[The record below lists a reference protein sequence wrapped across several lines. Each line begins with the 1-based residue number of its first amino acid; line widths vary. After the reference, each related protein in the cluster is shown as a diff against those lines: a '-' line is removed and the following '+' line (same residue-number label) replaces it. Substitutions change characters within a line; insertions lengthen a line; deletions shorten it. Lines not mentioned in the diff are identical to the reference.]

1 MRKLEIKN
9 LFVEVDNKVVIK
21 GLDLVI
27 NRGEIHVMMGPNG
40 SGKSTLA
47 NALMGHPKYKIT
59 KGNIIIDGIDMTKKK
74 SDSRAKAGLFLSMQN
89 PPEVTGVSLNNFV
102 RTSVESIKDEKINP
116 VKFYRTLSDKLE
128 TMGINKD
135 FLKRHVNVGFS
146 GGEKKQMEIV
156 QLLILNPNYVI
167 LDEIDS
173 GLDVD
178 ALKKVSEGINNF
190 FNKDKAILMITHYS
204 RILDYIKPNFVHIM
218 KNGKITKS
226 GNEKMVKIIEKQGY
240 SNK

>member
-116 VKFYRTLSDKLE
+116 VR
-128 TMGINKD
+128 
-135 FLKRHVNVGFS
+135 
-146 GGEKKQMEIV
+146 
-156 QLLILNPNYVI
+156 LIQ
-167 LDEIDS
+167 
-173 GLDVD
+173 GL
-178 ALKKVSEGINNF
+178 
-190 FNKDKAILMITHYS
+190 M
-204 RILDYIKPNFVHIM
+204 
-218 KNGKITKS
+218 
-226 GNEKMVKIIEKQGY
+226 
-240 SNK
+240 